1 MYVCQEHSLLLP
13 GVPEV
18 IRTYLGARPD
28 FEHLWPRVFAEV
40 VLCASKIHIHLRKL
54 LNLPRG
60 TACLAAAQKP
70 HWFMS
75 LVTGEEKA
83 EQRGLLTNF
92 GKLHWLE

>member
-13 GVPEV
+13 GVLED
-18 IRTYLGARPD
+18 IRTSLGARAD
-28 FEHLWPRVFAEV
+28 FEHLYPWAFAEAA
-40 VLCASKIHIHLRKL
+40 LGASKIHIHLGKL

-60 TACLAAAQKP
+60 VACLAAAGKP

-83 EQRGLLTNF
+83 GERPLLASF
-92 GKLHWLE
+92 GKIHWLE